1 MSIEPEAGTPISV
14 VRDGVASAS
23 MEITQGNVDLS
34 QRTEQQA
41 SSLQQTAAPWSTRSW
56 AR

>member
-1 MSIEPEAGTPISV
+1 MSV
-14 VRDGVASAS
+14 VRDGVATAS

-41 SSLQQTAAPWSTRSW
+41 SSLRQTAAPWSTRSW